1 MIRPGG
7 FIAQFFLSFLK
18 SQDKVPFVFLSFCFV
33 FISRVVMVSWSGRGV
48 RGGGGFPVVFVLLP
62 HIVQIVA
69 V

>member
-7 FIAQFFLSFLK
+7 FIAQFSFFFFSS
-18 SQDKVPFVFLSFCFV
+18 SQDNVSFVLPLCFV
-33 FISRVVMVSWSGRGV
+33 FISRVVMVSWSGSGE
-48 RGGGGFPVVFVLLP
+48 GGLPVVFVLLP